1 MSRVKIVSGPGA
13 NAPTPQ
19 NYADIKGQGR
29 IPYKKIEE
37 EATPNTQY
45 AKITRGKKR
54 GMGAAERG
62 GKFTIA

>member
-1 MSRVKIVSGPGA
+1 MATVKVTGA
-13 NAPTPQ
+13 PPKEPPAAV
-19 NYADIKGQGR
+19 NYADIEGQGR

>member
-1 MSRVKIVSGPGA
+1 MATVKVNGIPPKEPPAAV
-13 NAPTPQ
+13 
-19 NYADIKGQGR
+19 NYADIEGQGR